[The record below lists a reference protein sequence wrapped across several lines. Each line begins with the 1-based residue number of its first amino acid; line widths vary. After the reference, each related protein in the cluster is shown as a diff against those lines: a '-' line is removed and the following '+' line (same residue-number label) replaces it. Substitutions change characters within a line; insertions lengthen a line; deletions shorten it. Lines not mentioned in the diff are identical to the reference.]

1 MLRLVGVLLL
11 AGGGLALGLGAAEE
25 RSRRQA
31 ALDSWRAALALLAAE
46 LAFRLP
52 PMEELLT
59 AGARQAPEPA
69 RRALLTAAG
78 ELEHLGE
85 KSFATIWAQALQTCA
100 PPLAPEDV
108 ELLSRLGAV
117 LGRYDGESQRRAVER
132 AGAELEERAAQVR
145 EELRRGGKAWAAA
158 GLSLGL
164 FAAILLL

>member
-1 MLRLVGVLLL
+1 MLRLVGALLL

-25 RSRRQA
+25 RERRRA

-52 PMEELLT
+52 PMEELLHL
-59 AGARQAPEPA
+59 GARRASEPA
-69 RRALLTAAG
+69 RTALLTAAG

-85 KSFATIWAQALQTCA
+85 KSFEAIWGQALQTCA
-100 PPLAPEDV
+100 PPLVPEDI

-117 LGRYDGESQRRAVER
+117 LGRYDGESQRQAVER
-132 AGAELEERAAQVR
+132 AGAELEIRAAQVR
-145 EELRRGGKAWAAA
+145 EELRRGGKTWAAV

-164 FAAILLL
+164 FTAILLL